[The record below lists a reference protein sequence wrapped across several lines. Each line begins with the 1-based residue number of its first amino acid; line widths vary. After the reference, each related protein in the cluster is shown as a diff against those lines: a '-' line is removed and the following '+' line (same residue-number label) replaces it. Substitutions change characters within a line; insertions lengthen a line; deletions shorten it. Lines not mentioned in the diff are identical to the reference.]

1 MAYVNVNGNSIWVD
15 NPQYDSDGNVYDS
28 GGQRVTGYT
37 PINMEE
43 YQDAAGKA
51 NDMGYA
57 SVVSAIAK
65 GVNPT
70 DLGLPS
76 NTNLTNYNQA
86 TSGIEGIGKV
96 NFDDSGNYIPE
107 GFADPSISG
116 AMPANYPGG
125 FSQWVSDRYATGQAG
140 VESGGLEGV
149 AGYLRGHGYMVPLA
163 AMAAFGGLAAA
174 GAGAAEAGAGAAGA
188 GAGSADAYMA
198 SAGLT
203 PGTFE
208 GAAFTMPSTLG
219 SAGYTGMNDYMT
231 QAGLDTGGAYTP
243 TYSSMNDY
251 MAQAGLDAGKFEG
264 AGFQMP
270 GTLSAKDALTYA
282 SRLKSLGS
290 LLSGGGGGG
299 GSGTTSQQQVANYL
313 RDLSSP
319 VQTNDYL
326 GQIKMNQTPFFGGN
340 QGTLSGENVY
350 DVSGTSAMANA
361 LRKK

>member
-1 MAYVNVNGNSIWVD
+1 MPYFLRDGRWQDIATDTVDHGGSGWTDEAGNYWS
-15 NPQYDSDGNVYDS
+15 PQGQLQRMSEEPIAIV
-28 GGQRVTGYT
+28 GGA
-37 PINMEE
+37 N
-43 YQDAAGKA
+43 A
-51 NDMGYA
+51 NDPNRTLPVNYSSPSDYGNAEWNKFYED
-57 SVVSAIAK
+57 K
-65 GVNPT
+65 GQVA
-70 DLGLPS
+70 PS
-76 NTNLTNYNQA
+76 LLQLTQSSPENY
-86 TSGIEGIGKV
+86 E
-96 NFDDSGNYIPE
+96 
-107 GFADPSISG
+107 
-116 AMPANYPGG
+116 GG
-125 FSQWVSDRYATGQAG
+125 FMGWIDDQTAQGNIGNESQ
-140 VESGGLEGV
+140 GLGGV
-149 AGYLRGHGYMVPLA
+149 AGYLRSHGYMVPLA

-313 RDLSSP
+313 RDLSAP